1 MHKKYAKDG
10 VACVSVSLDPPKDEG
25 RALKFLQ
32 KQHAKFANYL
42 LDEPEG
48 GETWQREWDFEAA
61 PTVYVLDRQG
71 KRTRFMPGAPDEGYE
86 DVEKLVVKLLK
97 AS

>member
-10 VACVSVSLDPPKDEG
+10 VVCVSASVDTPADKG

-32 KQHAKFANYL
+32 KQQAGFTNFW
-42 LDEPEG
+42 LDEPN
-48 GETWQREWDFEAA
+48 ETWQNSWDFLGPPA
-61 PTVYVLDRQG
+61 VFVIDRQG
-71 KRTRFMPGAPDEGYE
+71 NKTGRILPPDNYE

-97 AS
+97 AG